1 MSGYPVGDE
10 PTNWGDWIE
19 PAYRRVVSEL
29 WENVFG
35 DDPQATQTAEW
46 RFLNGRWGES
56 SLEWLE
62 CRADRVVTAYVCLRC
77 LGCH

>member
-1 MSGYPVGDE
+1 MSGYPVGTE

-29 WENVFG
+29 WDNVFG

-46 RFLNGRWGES
+46 RFLNGRWGELIS
-56 SLEWLE
+56 DGTTLS
-62 CRADRVVTAYVCLRC
+62 
-77 LGCH
+77 